1 MSYFVYGIRIFI
13 AIIIFCLFILY
24 CEYYFLYFC
33 IVNNSWQMKRLVTA
47 CVAVICVTVMTMAQT
62 RQINLKIIETTDVHG
77 CFFPYDFIEQQPMRG
92 TLARVSSYVKK
103 LRQQYGDNLIL
114 LENGDILQGQP
125 TCYYY
130 NYVAT
135 DVPNV
140 AAEIVNYMGY
150 DAQTFGNHDI
160 ETGHPVYDKWRSEV
174 CCPVI
179 GANVI
184 DCKTGR
190 PYVKPY
196 TILQRDGIKIAVL
209 GMLTPAIPNWLDE
222 ELWRGLAFE
231 NLKESAR
238 YWVEYLKEQEKPDL
252 VVGLFHSGWS
262 GGITTPDYV
271 EDETEAVARE
281 VAGFD
286 VIFFGHDH
294 NSRIKNVVN
303 VNGDSVL
310 CVNPSCNAVAVGD
323 VSVRLEVDMDNRL
336 LSKSI
341 SGTLHDVCDETV
353 DNYFV
358 ERFQSAINRVKE
370 YVDRPIGFIEDTIYT
385 CDCFFG
391 SAPFADLIH
400 NLQLDIT
407 GADVSFNAPLS
418 VNVSVPKGEMRMSDM
433 FKLYKYENRIYVMR
447 MTGREIRRHLEM
459 SYDQWVNT
467 MTCPDDHLLLLDERN
482 HNDRQ
487 KCGFKNLTFNFDS
500 AAGIEYEVD
509 VTCPDGAK
517 VRVLRFSD
525 GRPFDEDGWYRVVM
539 NSYRGNGGG
548 ELLTKGAGIPKDS
561 LKGRIVYQSEK
572 DQRYYLAKEIEK
584 RGRIRPKANNNWRF
598 VPEAW
603 TVPAIMRDRKLMFG
617 K

>member
-1 MSYFVYGIRIFI
+1 
-13 AIIIFCLFILY
+13 
-24 CEYYFLYFC
+24 
-33 IVNNSWQMKRLVTA
+33 MKRLTA
-47 CVAVICVTVMTMAQT
+47 ACIAVLCMTEMAMAQT
-62 RQINLKIIETTDVHG
+62 RFIDLRMVETTDVHG
-77 CFFPYDFIEQQPMRG
+77 CFFPFDFIEQRPMRG

-150 DAQTFGNHDI
+150 DVQTFGNHDV
-160 ETGHPVYDKWRSEV
+160 ETGHKVYDKWSREV
-174 CCPVI
+174 SCPVV
-179 GANVI
+179 GANII
-184 DCKTGR
+184 DRKTGR

-196 TILQRDGIKIAVL
+196 TVLQRDGIKIAVL

-222 ELWRGLAFE
+222 ELWSGLAFE
-231 NLKESAR
+231 DMMETAR
-238 YWVEYLKEQEKPDL
+238 LWVKYLREEEKAD
-252 VVGLFHSGWS
+252 VIVGLFHSGWS
-262 GGITTPDYV
+262 GGISTPQYV

-281 VAGFD
+281 VPGFD

-294 NSRIKNVVN
+294 RRRIETVVN
-303 VNGDSVL
+303 VAGDSVH

-323 VSVRLEVDMDNRL
+323 VSIRIEVDKNNKLINKKITGR
-336 LSKSI
+336 I
-341 SGTLHDVCDETV
+341 HDVCNEEV
-353 DNYFV
+353 DNEFV
-358 ERFQSAINRVKE
+358 EKFQPSIARVKD
-370 YVDRPIGFIEDTIYT
+370 YVDRPIGVIEDSIHTR
-385 CDCFFG
+385 DCFFG

-400 NLQLDIT
+400 NLQLAIT

-418 VNVSVPKGEMRMSDM
+418 VNVSVPKGEIHMSDM
-433 FKLYKYENRIYVMR
+433 FKLYKYENMIYVMR
-447 MTGREIRRHLEM
+447 MTGQEIRKHLEM
-459 SYDQWVNT
+459 SYDLWVNT
-467 MTCPDDHLLLLDERN
+467 MTSDDDHILLLD
-482 HNDRQ
+482 DRSWIDMQ

-509 VTCPDGAK
+509 VTRPNGSK
-517 VRVLRFSD
+517 VRILRFSD
-525 GRPFDEDGWYRVVM
+525 GRPFREDEYYRVVM

-548 ELLTKGAGIPKDS
+548 ELLTKGAGIPRDS
-561 LKGRIVYQSEK
+561 LKSRIIYQSEK
-572 DQRYYLAKEIEK
+572 DQRYYLAQEIEK
-584 RGRIRPKANNNWRF
+584 MGRISPKANGNWRF

-603 TVPAIMRDRKLMFG
+603 AEPAIRRDKELMFG

>member
-1 MSYFVYGIRIFI
+1 
-13 AIIIFCLFILY
+13 
-24 CEYYFLYFC
+24 
-33 IVNNSWQMKRLVTA
+33 MKRLTA
-47 CVAVICVTVMTMAQT
+47 ACIAVLCMTEMAMAQT
-62 RQINLKIIETTDVHG
+62 RFIDLRMVETTDVHG
-77 CFFPYDFIEQQPMRG
+77 CFFPFDFIEQRPMRG

-150 DAQTFGNHDI
+150 DVQTFGNHDV
-160 ETGHPVYDKWRSEV
+160 ETGHKVYDKWSREIS
-174 CCPVI
+174 CPVV
-179 GANVI
+179 GANII
-184 DCKTGR
+184 DRKTGR

-196 TILQRDGIKIAVL
+196 TVLQRDGIKIAVL

-222 ELWRGLAFE
+222 ELWSGLAFE
-231 NLKESAR
+231 DMMETAR
-238 YWVEYLKEQEKPDL
+238 LWVKYLREEEKAD
-252 VVGLFHSGWS
+252 VIVGLFHSGWS
-262 GGITTPDYV
+262 GGISTPQYV

-281 VAGFD
+281 VPGFD

-294 NSRIKNVVN
+294 RRRIETVVN
-303 VNGDSVL
+303 VAGDSVH

-323 VSVRLEVDMDNRL
+323 VSIRIEVDKNNKL
-336 LSKSI
+336 INKKITGSI
-341 SGTLHDVCDETV
+341 HDVCNEEV
-353 DNYFV
+353 DNEFV
-358 ERFQSAINRVKE
+358 EKFQPSIARVKD
-370 YVDRPIGFIEDTIYT
+370 YVDRPIGVIEDSIHTR
-385 CDCFFG
+385 DCFFG

-400 NLQLDIT
+400 NLQLAIT

-418 VNVSVPKGEMRMSDM
+418 VNVSVPKGEIRMSDM
-433 FKLYKYENRIYVMR
+433 FKLYKYENMIYVMR
-447 MTGREIRRHLEM
+447 MTGQEIRKHLEM
-459 SYDQWVNT
+459 SYDLWVNT
-467 MTCPDDHLLLLDERN
+467 MTSDDDHILLLD
-482 HNDRQ
+482 DRSRIDMQ

-509 VTCPDGAK
+509 VTRPNGSK
-517 VRVLRFSD
+517 VRILRFSD
-525 GRPFDEDGWYRVVM
+525 GRTFREDEYYRVVM

-548 ELLTKGAGIPKDS
+548 ELLTKGAGIPRDS
-561 LKGRIVYQSEK
+561 LKSRIIYQSEK
-572 DQRYYLAKEIEK
+572 DQRYYLAQEIEK
-584 RGRIRPKANNNWRF
+584 MGRISPKANGNWRF

-603 TVPAIMRDRKLMFG
+603 AEPAIRRDKELMFG

>member
-1 MSYFVYGIRIFI
+1 
-13 AIIIFCLFILY
+13 
-24 CEYYFLYFC
+24 
-33 IVNNSWQMKRLVTA
+33 MKRLTA
-47 CVAVICVTVMTMAQT
+47 ACIAVLCMTEMAMAQT
-62 RQINLKIIETTDVHG
+62 RFIDLRMVETTDVHG
-77 CFFPYDFIEQQPMRG
+77 CFFPFDFIEQRPMRG

-150 DAQTFGNHDI
+150 DVQTFGNHDV
-160 ETGHPVYDKWRSEV
+160 ETGHKVYDKWSREV
-174 CCPVI
+174 SCPVV
-179 GANVI
+179 GANII
-184 DCKTGR
+184 DRKTGR

-196 TILQRDGIKIAVL
+196 TVLQRDGIKIAVL

-222 ELWRGLAFE
+222 ELWSGLAFE
-231 NLKESAR
+231 DMMETAR
-238 YWVEYLKEQEKPDL
+238 LWVKYLREEEKAD
-252 VVGLFHSGWS
+252 VIVGLFHSGWS
-262 GGITTPDYV
+262 GGISTPQYV

-281 VAGFD
+281 VPGFD

-294 NSRIKNVVN
+294 RRRIETVVN
-303 VNGDSVL
+303 VAGDSVH

-323 VSVRLEVDMDNRL
+323 VSIRIEVDKNNKL
-336 LSKSI
+336 INKKITGSI
-341 SGTLHDVCDETV
+341 HDVCNEEV
-353 DNYFV
+353 DNEFV
-358 ERFQSAINRVKE
+358 EKFQPSIARVKD
-370 YVDRPIGFIEDTIYT
+370 YVDRPIGVIEDSIHTR
-385 CDCFFG
+385 DCFFG

-400 NLQLDIT
+400 NLQLAIT

-418 VNVSVPKGEMRMSDM
+418 VNVSVPKGEIRMSDM
-433 FKLYKYENRIYVMR
+433 FKLYKYENMIYVMR
-447 MTGREIRRHLEM
+447 MTGQEIRKHLEM
-459 SYDQWVNT
+459 SYDLWVNT
-467 MTCPDDHLLLLDERN
+467 MTSDDDHILLLD
-482 HNDRQ
+482 DRSRIDMQ

-509 VTCPDGAK
+509 VTRPNGSK
-517 VRVLRFSD
+517 VRILRFSD
-525 GRPFDEDGWYRVVM
+525 GRTFREGEWYRVVM

-548 ELLTKGAGIPKDS
+548 ELLTKGAGIPRDS
-561 LKGRIVYQSEK
+561 LKSRVIYQSEK

-584 RGRIRPKANNNWRF
+584 MGRICPKANGNWRF

-603 TVPAIMRDRKLMFG
+603 AEPAIRRDKELMFG

>member
-1 MSYFVYGIRIFI
+1 
-13 AIIIFCLFILY
+13 
-24 CEYYFLYFC
+24 
-33 IVNNSWQMKRLVTA
+33 MKRLTA
-47 CVAVICVTVMTMAQT
+47 ACIAVLCMTEMAMAQT
-62 RQINLKIIETTDVHG
+62 RFIDLRMVETTDVHG
-77 CFFPYDFIEQQPMRG
+77 CFFPFDFIEQRPMRG

-150 DAQTFGNHDI
+150 DAQTFGNHDV
-160 ETGHPVYDKWRSEV
+160 ETGHKVYDKWSREV
-174 CCPVI
+174 SCPVV
-179 GANVI
+179 GANII
-184 DCKTGR
+184 DRKTGR

-196 TILQRDGIKIAVL
+196 TVLQRDGIKIAVL

-222 ELWRGLAFE
+222 ELWSGLAFE
-231 NLKESAR
+231 DMMETVRL
-238 YWVEYLKEQEKPDL
+238 WVKYLREEEKAD
-252 VVGLFHSGWS
+252 VIVGLFHSGWS
-262 GGITTPDYV
+262 GGISTPQYV

-281 VAGFD
+281 VPGFD

-294 NSRIKNVVN
+294 RRRIETVVN
-303 VNGDSVL
+303 VAGDSVH

-323 VSVRLEVDMDNRL
+323 VSIRIEVDKNNKLINKKITGR
-336 LSKSI
+336 I
-341 SGTLHDVCDETV
+341 HDVCNEEV
-353 DNYFV
+353 DNEFV
-358 ERFQSAINRVKE
+358 EKFQPSIARVKD
-370 YVDRPIGFIEDTIYT
+370 YVDRPIGVIEDSIHTR
-385 CDCFFG
+385 DCFFG

-400 NLQLDIT
+400 NLQLAIT

-418 VNVSVPKGEMRMSDM
+418 VNVSVPKGEIRMSDM
-433 FKLYKYENRIYVMR
+433 FKLYKYENMIYVMR
-447 MTGREIRRHLEM
+447 MTGQEIRKHLEM
-459 SYDQWVNT
+459 SYDLWVNT
-467 MTCPDDHLLLLDERN
+467 MTSDDDHILLLD
-482 HNDRQ
+482 DRSRIDMQ

-509 VTCPDGAK
+509 VTRPNGSK
-517 VRVLRFSD
+517 VRILRFSD
-525 GRPFDEDGWYRVVM
+525 GRPFREDEYYRVVM

-548 ELLTKGAGIPKDS
+548 ELLTKGAGIPRDS
-561 LKGRIVYQSEK
+561 LKSRVIYQSEK
-572 DQRYYLAKEIEK
+572 DQRYYLAQEIEK
-584 RGRIRPKANNNWRF
+584 MGRISPKANGNWRF

-603 TVPAIMRDRKLMFG
+603 AEPAIRRDKELMFG